1 MIGISLVVFLKRRR
15 APQFPNRPGHACVSV
30 PWPLPPPGAARRRR
44 RRAPRSSHS
53 APCSRRKTRSFSRAR
68 ARATSAVVIPVS
80 RAKWS
85 PVLKTL
91 RRGALLT
98 LPCGTRTLRFW
109 CERWLF
115 NSQHERPATLY
126 IRSHNFS
133 TAATLA
139 TLTLCLPM
147 LARLGT
153 LACERHLRMRHPNVP
168 TRERCHWEGSQGERR
183 NVPWPSERALCQKG
197 PARDLY
203 LGLRVPT

>member
-1 MIGISLVVFLKRRR
+1 M
-15 APQFPNRPGHACVSV
+15 
-30 PWPLPPPGAARRRR
+30 
-44 RRAPRSSHS
+44 
-53 APCSRRKTRSFSRAR
+53 PCSGPGFESWRRHPRKSFKNLQKSSKSEKIEVRETRGPVYRPSRLVYR
-68 ARATSAVVIPVS
+68 TSVTFTAFFVLFTAFLSCLHDALRRSVS
-80 RAKWS
+80 KWS